1 MTDPSAATPAGG
13 SVIHDLGYRPYTG
26 PRLGAGAIA
35 RALTLTGFRNA
46 FGLGRSGK
54 SKVLPFVLLA
64 LNLLPAVIVGGVLAF
79 AGLDELPI
87 GYAEYASTTQ
97 VLVGIFVAAQAP
109 VLFSRDLRH
118 GTISLYLARP
128 LRSSAYALSRWT
140 SLLGATLVF
149 LLLPILILYVVALL
163 GELDVS
169 EQTRQAGIAV
179 GLAVL
184 LALSLAGLA
193 GLVASWSTRRGFA
206 VVATIALL
214 VIANGIVTAVQ
225 GISSEEGRS
234 EVGEVAGLFSPYSL
248 YRGLMGAWTGAD
260 VPTPPTSTGM
270 ELAYVGGVRGPL
282 RGLPRRAACGATGGW
297 RPHERAQPGPDVALV
312 RQRRRG
318 QRHLD
323 DRAPRR
329 HRPARPERC
338 RQDHDHRADVR
349 LPRPVGGHRHP
360 RRRAG
365 LAAGRR
371 VPHHRAGARARAEL
385 RLPHRA
391 PVRAGQ
397 RRAARPRRP
406 RCRHRAGPR
415 RRRDGRARR
424 RAGSAPTPRACASGS
439 SSPRRWCTTR
449 RCSCSTSRS
458 TASTPASGCT

>member
-169 EQTRQAGIAV
+169 EQTREAGIAV

-270 ELAYVGGVRGPL
+270 ELAYVGVFV
-282 RGLPRRAACGATGGW
+282 GLSAACVA
-297 RPHERAQPGPDVALV
+297 ALV
-312 RQRRRG
+312 WR
-318 QRHLD
+318 D
-323 DRAPRR
+323 
-329 HRPARPERC
+329 
-338 RQDHDHRADVR
+338 
-349 LPRPVGGHRHP
+349 
-360 RRRAG
+360 
-365 LAAGRR
+365 RR
-371 VPHHRAGARARAEL
+371 VA
-385 RLPHRA
+385 
-391 PVRAGQ
+391 
-397 RRAARPRRP
+397 
-406 RCRHRAGPR
+406 
-415 RRRDGRARR
+415 
-424 RAGSAPTPRACASGS
+424 
-439 SSPRRWCTTR
+439 
-449 RCSCSTSRS
+449 
-458 TASTPASGCT
+458 TA

>member
-35 RALTLTGFRNA
+35 RALTLNGFRNA

-64 LNLLPAVIVGGVLAF
+64 LNLMPAVIVGGVLAF

-179 GLAVL
+179 GLGVL

-248 YRGLMGAWTGAD
+248 YRGLMGAWTGVD

-270 ELAYVGGVRGPL
+270 ELAYVGVFV
-282 RGLPRRAACGATGGW
+282 GLSAACLA
-297 RPHERAQPGPDVALV
+297 ALV
-312 RQRRRG
+312 WRY
-318 QRHLD
+318 
-323 DRAPRR
+323 
-329 HRPARPERC
+329 
-338 RQDHDHRADVR
+338 
-349 LPRPVGGHRHP
+349 
-360 RRRAG
+360 
-365 LAAGRR
+365 RR
-371 VPHHRAGARARAEL
+371 VA
-385 RLPHRA
+385 
-391 PVRAGQ
+391 
-397 RRAARPRRP
+397 
-406 RCRHRAGPR
+406 
-415 RRRDGRARR
+415 
-424 RAGSAPTPRACASGS
+424 
-439 SSPRRWCTTR
+439 
-449 RCSCSTSRS
+449 
-458 TASTPASGCT
+458 TA

>member
-1 MTDPSAATPAGG
+1 MTDPSAATPAGS

-54 SKVLPFVLLA
+54 SKVLPFILLA

-97 VLVGIFVAAQAP
+97 VLVGIFVASQAP

-128 LRSSAYALSRWT
+128 LRSSAYAVSRWA

-149 LLLPILILYVVALL
+149 LLLPILILYVIALL
-163 GELDVS
+163 GELDVG
-169 EQTRQAGIAV
+169 EQTREALVAV

-225 GISSEEGRS
+225 GISSEEGRP

-248 YRGLMGAWTGAD
+248 YRGLMGAWTDAD

-270 ELAYVGGVRGPL
+270 ELAYVGVFV
-282 RGLPRRAACGATGGW
+282 GLSVACLA
-297 RPHERAQPGPDVALV
+297 ALV
-312 RQRRRG
+312 WRY
-318 QRHLD
+318 
-323 DRAPRR
+323 
-329 HRPARPERC
+329 
-338 RQDHDHRADVR
+338 
-349 LPRPVGGHRHP
+349 
-360 RRRAG
+360 
-365 LAAGRR
+365 RR
-371 VPHHRAGARARAEL
+371 VA
-385 RLPHRA
+385 
-391 PVRAGQ
+391 
-397 RRAARPRRP
+397 
-406 RCRHRAGPR
+406 
-415 RRRDGRARR
+415 
-424 RAGSAPTPRACASGS
+424 
-439 SSPRRWCTTR
+439 
-449 RCSCSTSRS
+449 
-458 TASTPASGCT
+458 TA

>member
-64 LNLLPAVIVGGVLAF
+64 LNLMPAVIVGGVLAF

-169 EQTRQAGIAV
+169 EQTREAGIAV

-193 GLVASWSTRRGFA
+193 GLIASWSTRRGFA

-270 ELAYVGGVRGPL
+270 ELAYVAVFV
-282 RGLPRRAACGATGGW
+282 GLSAACLA
-297 RPHERAQPGPDVALV
+297 ALV
-312 RQRRRG
+312 WRY
-318 QRHLD
+318 
-323 DRAPRR
+323 
-329 HRPARPERC
+329 
-338 RQDHDHRADVR
+338 
-349 LPRPVGGHRHP
+349 
-360 RRRAG
+360 
-365 LAAGRR
+365 RR
-371 VPHHRAGARARAEL
+371 VA
-385 RLPHRA
+385 
-391 PVRAGQ
+391 
-397 RRAARPRRP
+397 
-406 RCRHRAGPR
+406 
-415 RRRDGRARR
+415 
-424 RAGSAPTPRACASGS
+424 
-439 SSPRRWCTTR
+439 
-449 RCSCSTSRS
+449 
-458 TASTPASGCT
+458 TA

>member
-179 GLAVL
+179 GLGVL

-270 ELAYVGGVRGPL
+270 ELAYVAVFV
-282 RGLPRRAACGATGGW
+282 GLSAACLA
-297 RPHERAQPGPDVALV
+297 ALV
-312 RQRRRG
+312 WRY
-318 QRHLD
+318 
-323 DRAPRR
+323 
-329 HRPARPERC
+329 
-338 RQDHDHRADVR
+338 
-349 LPRPVGGHRHP
+349 
-360 RRRAG
+360 
-365 LAAGRR
+365 RR
-371 VPHHRAGARARAEL
+371 VA
-385 RLPHRA
+385 
-391 PVRAGQ
+391 
-397 RRAARPRRP
+397 
-406 RCRHRAGPR
+406 
-415 RRRDGRARR
+415 
-424 RAGSAPTPRACASGS
+424 
-439 SSPRRWCTTR
+439 
-449 RCSCSTSRS
+449 
-458 TASTPASGCT
+458 TA

>member
-35 RALTLTGFRNA
+35 RALTLNGFRNA

-193 GLVASWSTRRGFA
+193 GLIASWSTRRGFA

-214 VIANGIVTAVQ
+214 VIANGIVTAIQ

-270 ELAYVGGVRGPL
+270 ELAYVGVFV
-282 RGLPRRAACGATGGW
+282 GLSAACLA
-297 RPHERAQPGPDVALV
+297 ALV
-312 RQRRRG
+312 WRY
-318 QRHLD
+318 
-323 DRAPRR
+323 
-329 HRPARPERC
+329 
-338 RQDHDHRADVR
+338 
-349 LPRPVGGHRHP
+349 
-360 RRRAG
+360 
-365 LAAGRR
+365 RR
-371 VPHHRAGARARAEL
+371 VA
-385 RLPHRA
+385 
-391 PVRAGQ
+391 
-397 RRAARPRRP
+397 
-406 RCRHRAGPR
+406 
-415 RRRDGRARR
+415 
-424 RAGSAPTPRACASGS
+424 
-439 SSPRRWCTTR
+439 
-449 RCSCSTSRS
+449 
-458 TASTPASGCT
+458 TA